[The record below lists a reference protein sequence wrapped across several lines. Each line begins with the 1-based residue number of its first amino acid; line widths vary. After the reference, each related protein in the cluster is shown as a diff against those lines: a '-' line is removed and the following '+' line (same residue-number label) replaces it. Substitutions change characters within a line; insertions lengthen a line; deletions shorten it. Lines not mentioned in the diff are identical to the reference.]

1 MTLQVYTLYLSGPS
15 DLCLVIFGLDKL
27 IRAVELSLPSRDF
40 VRFFAATAAMLIA
53 LIFCS
58 SEDIFF
64 VMAYLNSKSPLFSSV
79 NEALLRALIIMG
91 PKLMSLTGEMSGCAK
106 TALAL
111 IRMGMLAITSPCSPT
126 WASMT

>member
-1 MTLQVYTLYLSGPS
+1 MKINTLYLSGPPS
-15 DLCLVIFGLDKL
+15 DNLFLIPLGLVKL

-58 SEDIFF
+58 SEDIFL
-64 VMAYLNSKSPLFSSV
+64 VMAYLNSNSPLFSSV
-79 NEALLRALIIMG
+79 NEALLRALIVMG
-91 PKLMSLTGEMSGCAK
+91 PKLISLAGETRGCEK

-111 IRMGMLAITSPCSPT
+111 TRMGMLAITSP
-126 WASMT
+126 